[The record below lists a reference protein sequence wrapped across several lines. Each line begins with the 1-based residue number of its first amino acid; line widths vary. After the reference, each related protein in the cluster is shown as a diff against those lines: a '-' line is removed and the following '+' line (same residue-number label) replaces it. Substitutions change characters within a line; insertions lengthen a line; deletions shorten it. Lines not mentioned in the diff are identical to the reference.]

1 MFKTT
6 ATRRRFE
13 ERKRRQR
20 IAWVKAHATTILC
33 TVAIIIMASV
43 FAYIF
48 WYNYVPIDVDA
59 TGDGQAK
66 VFIDYTV
73 KSGDTLDGISKRYYQ
88 EHGYDRP
95 CSFENEVIKL
105 NNLHGRIN
113 YLQIGQVLILPKIVK
128 VEVYEPPY
136 RIPEEP

>member
-33 TVAIIIMASV
+33 AVALVVITSAFS
-43 FAYIF
+43 YIF
-48 WYNYVPIDVDA
+48 WYNYMPIDVDA
-59 TGDGQAK
+59 TDGQAK
-66 VFIDYTV
+66 IFIEYTV

-88 EHGYDRP
+88 RHGYDRP
-95 CSFENEVIKL
+95 CSFENEVIHI

-113 YLQIGQVLILPKIVK
+113 YLQVGQELKLPKIVN
-128 VEVYEPPY
+128 VEVYEVH
-136 RIPEEP
+136 RIE

>member
-48 WYNYVPIDVDA
+48 WYNYMPIDVDA
-59 TGDGQAK
+59 TDGQAK
-66 VFIDYTV
+66 IYVEYTV

-88 EHGYDRP
+88 KYGYDRP
-95 CSFENEVIKL
+95 CSFENEVIHI

-113 YLQIGQVLILPKIVK
+113 YLQEGQELDLPKIIN
-128 VEVYEPPY
+128 VEVYEPY
-136 RIPEEP
+136 RIRE

>member
-1 MFKTT
+1 MFKPT

-20 IAWVKAHATTILC
+20 MAWVKAHATTILC

-48 WYNYVPIDVDA
+48 WYNYMPIDVDA
-59 TGDGQAK
+59 TDGQAK
-66 VFIDYTV
+66 IYVEYTV

-88 EHGYDRP
+88 KYGYDRP
-95 CSFENEVIKL
+95 CSFENEVIHI

-113 YLQIGQVLILPKIVK
+113 YLQEGQALDLPKIIT
-128 VEVYEPPY
+128 VEVYEPY
-136 RIPEEP
+136 RIRE

>member
-1 MFKTT
+1 MYKATKTR
-6 ATRRRFE
+6 ARVERRYKLQ
-13 ERKRRQR
+13 RK
-20 IAWVKAHATTILC
+20 AWLKKNAAP
-33 TVAIIIMASV
+33 IIGAALIVIMLSV
-43 FAYIF
+43 CAYIF

-59 TGDGQAK
+59 TGDDQAK

>member
-1 MFKTT
+1 MKAT
-6 ATRRRFE
+6 ATRMRVERRHRE
-13 ERKRRQR
+13 QRK
-20 IAWVKAHATTILC
+20 AWLKKNAAT
-33 TVAIIIMASV
+33 IIGAALLVIMLSV
-43 FAYIF
+43 CAYIF

-88 EHGYDRP
+88 KHGYDRP
-95 CSFENEVIKL
+95 CSFENEVINL
-105 NNLHGRIN
+105 NHLHGRIN
-113 YLQIGQVLILPKIVK
+113 YLQVGQELKLPKIVK
-128 VEVYEPPY
+128 VEVYEPY

>member
-1 MFKTT
+1 MFKPT

-20 IAWVKAHATTILC
+20 MAWVKAHATTILC
-33 TVAIIIMASV
+33 TVALIIMASV

-48 WYNYVPIDVDA
+48 WYNYMPIDVDA
-59 TGDGQAK
+59 TDGQAK
-66 VFIDYTV
+66 IYVEYTV

-88 EHGYDRP
+88 KYGYDRP
-95 CSFENEVIKL
+95 CSFENEVIHI

-113 YLQIGQVLILPKIVK
+113 YLQEGQELDLPKIIN
-128 VEVYEPPY
+128 VEVYEPY
-136 RIPEEP
+136 RIRE